1 MSIYIDRQYL
11 STISHKLDRFSQKSP
26 DLYNFRCPLCGDSR
40 KNKGKARGYIYRKGN
55 DFFYRCHNCSAGTT
69 FSNFLKGVDESVHK
83 QYVLEKFMNGA
94 PKNAPVEKPN
104 FDELKGNAFARFAK
118 TSYTPSIQSITELPQ
133 DHYAVDYI
141 RNRMI
146 PSSRWGDIYFTENF
160 RMFMDLDFPD
170 HGKENLPEDSR
181 IVFFYRDED
190 RNVNQVAGR
199 AMADSKLRYITV
211 KVKDGV
217 KAYGLER
224 IDKSKRVYIV
234 EGQFD
239 SLFLDNAIAS
249 GDSNL
254 TGTADALGMDDVV
267 LVYDNEPRNKEIVK
281 QIERAVN
288 GGYTICLF
296 PEQVKGKDI
305 NEMIQNGLTAE
316 EIRTIIDKFT
326 ASGLT
331 ARMDLYAWRKC

>member
-1 MSIYIDRQYL
+1 MSVYIDRKYL
-11 STISHKLDRFSQKSP
+11 SSISHKLDRFTQKSP

-40 KNKGKARGYIYRKGN
+40 KNKSKSRGYIYRKGN
-55 DFFYRCHNCSAGTT
+55 DFFYRCHNCGAGTT
-69 FSNFLKGVDESVHK
+69 FSNFLKSVDESVHK

-118 TSYTPSIQSITELPQ
+118 TSYNPSIQSIAELPE
-133 DHYAVDYI
+133 DHYAVNYI
-141 RNRMI
+141 KNRMI
-146 PSSRWGDIYFTENF
+146 PSSRWGDVYFAENF
-160 RMFMDLDFPD
+160 KNFMDLDFPD
-170 HGKENLPEDSR
+170 HGKESLPEDSR

-190 RNVNQVAGR
+190 GKVNHVAGR

-211 KVKDGV
+211 KVADGR

-224 IDKSKRVYIV
+224 IDRTKRVYIV

-239 SLFLDNAIAS
+239 SLFLTNAVAS

-254 TGTADALGMDDVV
+254 SGLAEALELDDVV

-281 QIERAVN
+281 QIEKAILDD
-288 GGYTICLF
+288 YAISLF
-296 PEQVKGKDI
+296 PDNVNGKDI
-305 NEMIQNGLTAE
+305 NEMILNGLTAE
-316 EIRTIIDKFT
+316 EIKVIIDKYT
-326 ASGLT
+326 ARGLT
-331 ARMDLYAWRKC
+331 ARMDVYAWRKC